1 MFQFRTIGLFFWIF
15 CFSGAQAQADLQTV
29 IRGGELLLNGLTIF
43 KIAKGNSNAS
53 KTSLEQVCIKNKL
66 TEKITFRITG
76 KGEDG
81 EEIKKELVVQNDGK
95 ECLLELPKGIYT
107 YEVILANKEIYKKGE
122 YRFDE
127 SMVITIKPNS

>member
-1 MFQFRTIGLFFWIF
+1 MLQFRTIGLFFWIF

-53 KTSLEQVCIKNKL
+53 KTTLDQVCTKNKL

-107 YEVILANKEIYKKGE
+107 YEVILSNKEIYKKGE
-122 YRFDE
+122 YRFEE
-127 SMVITIKPNS
+127 SVVITIKPSA

>member
-1 MFQFRTIGLFFWIF
+1 MFQFHTMGLFFWII

-29 IRGGELLLNGLTIF
+29 IRGGELLLNGLTIL
-43 KIAKGNSNAS
+43 KIAKGDSNTS
-53 KTSLEQVCIKNKL
+53 KATLEQVCIKNKL

-107 YEVILANKEIYKKGE
+107 YEVILSNKETYKKGE
-122 YRFDE
+122 YRFEE
-127 SMVITIKPNS
+127 SMVITIKPQN

>member
-43 KIAKGNSNAS
+43 KIAKGDSNAA
-53 KTSLEQVCIKNKL
+53 KATLEQVCIKNKL

>member
-1 MFQFRTIGLFFWIF
+1 MGLFFWIF
-15 CFSGAQAQADLQTV
+15 CFSSTAQAQADLQTV

-43 KIAKGNSNAS
+43 KIAKGDSNAS
-53 KTSLEQVCIKNKL
+53 KATLERVCIKNKL

-81 EEIKKELVVQNDGK
+81 EEIMKELVVQNDGK

-107 YEVILANKEIYKKGE
+107 YEVILSNKEIYKKGE
-122 YRFDE
+122 YRFEE
-127 SMVITIKPNS
+127 SVVITIKPNN

>member
-43 KIAKGNSNAS
+43 KIAKGDSNAA
-53 KTSLEQVCIKNKL
+53 KTTLEQVCIKNKL